1 MLWWLLLFI
10 LLIGDVPYYLGQLI
24 PLFFKL
30 FSVFFF
36 FPTFFFLTRKKK
48 KMLINRRERAITLI
62 LTSGGKTAVN
72 NVVFTFPDSVHTHVN
87 TVLKNLLK
95 FDIYTEKYT

>member
-1 MLWWLLLFI
+1 MTFLII
-10 LLIGDVPYYLGQLI
+10 LGNSYLS
-24 PLFFKL
+24 FFKL
-30 FSVFFF
+30 FSVFFPHLF
-36 FPTFFFLTRKKK
+36 FPYKKK
-48 KMLINRRERAITLI
+48 KKKLINRREIAITLI

>member
-1 MLWWLLLFI
+1 MFLII
-10 LLIGDVPYYLGQLI
+10 LGNSYLSFLSCF
-24 PLFFKL
+24 L
-30 FSVFFF
+30 FFF
-36 FPTFFFLTRKKK
+36 FPPPFFSLQEKK